1 MNDRLSLGAA
11 EPDHGQGPFRTWDGH
26 PVSQEPPHGAMIVVY
41 RCRGGAAEFLLLHR
55 RHHGPDYMGDWAWGP
70 PSGARYP
77 GEAIERCAARELE
90 EETQLRLTPRSVA
103 GGSAEWPVFVAEV
116 PAETAISLSPEH
128 DRFVW
133 LSLPEA
139 AALVAPATVRESFL
153 AVAQGLAS
161 CK

>member
-1 MNDRLSLGAA
+1 MTDQLLSAA
-11 EPDHGQGPFRTWDGH
+11 AGPDHGQGPFRTWDGH
-26 PVSQEPPHGAMIVVY
+26 PVSPEPPHGAMIVIY
-41 RCRGGAAEFLLLHR
+41 RCRAGAAELLLLHR
-55 RHHGPDYMGDWAWGP
+55 RHRGPDFEGDWAWAP

-90 EETQLRLTPRSVA
+90 EETQLCLTPQPVT

-116 PAETAISLSPEH
+116 PADTVVSLSLEH

-139 AALVAPATVRESFL
+139 AVLVAPAIVRESFL
-153 AVAQGLAS
+153 AVAEMLAR
-161 CK
+161 CE